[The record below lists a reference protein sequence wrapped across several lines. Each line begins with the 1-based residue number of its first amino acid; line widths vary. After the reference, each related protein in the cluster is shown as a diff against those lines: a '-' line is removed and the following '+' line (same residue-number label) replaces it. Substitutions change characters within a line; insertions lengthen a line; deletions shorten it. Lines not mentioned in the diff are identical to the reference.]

1 VASNPRSE
9 PIGYDA
15 ALSLG
20 VTAMENGYSA
30 AALPYLERAASLR
43 PGRYVLVQLA
53 KAQRDQ
59 GKAKE
64 ARATL
69 LAARE
74 RPDGEDG
81 HVLVSLA
88 AILCDLDEH
97 GAALEVALAA
107 WQSHPEDAATL
118 NILAR
123 TMREITGSLSKH
135 DHIDPTALQMARL
148 TADTVAKEARAATGP
163 ETVDFREVRRRRA
176 QAHLGPPAPHPIE
189 GWAPLEQQTGQP
201 LTEPMPQLTDGPVT
215 KEDQDLSMPGQEPSA
230 PRAWWRRVLAAVGLR
245 PD

>member
-1 VASNPRSE
+1 MASNPQGE
-9 PIGYDA
+9 PLGYDA
-15 ALSLG
+15 ALSFG
-20 VTAMENGYSA
+20 VTALENGYSA

-59 GKAKE
+59 GRTKG

-69 LAARE
+69 LAARD

-88 AILCDLDEH
+88 AILCDLEEH

-107 WQSHPEDAATL
+107 WQSRPEDAATL
-118 NILAR
+118 NVLSR

-135 DHIDPTALQMARL
+135 DHIDPAALQVARRI
-148 TADTVAKEARAATGP
+148 ADSVAEQARAATGSA
-163 ETVDFREVRRRRA
+163 EVDFREVRRRRA
-176 QAHLGPPAPHPIE
+176 QAHLSPPPQHPE
-189 GWAPLEQQTGQP
+189 DGWVPLDQQAGQP
-201 LTEPMPQLTDGPVT
+201 LAEPTLHFPSQPLPTD
-215 KEDQDLSMPGQEPSA
+215 EQETPSPEQHPS
-230 PRAWWRRVLAAVGLR
+230 PRQMWWRRVLAAVGLVAG
-245 PD
+245 